1 LSIPGGVTA
10 GLAAGRSVR
19 YNEAMSGEIAFPL
32 TVFYDGGCPVCSRE
46 IDRYHRMS
54 SGDKLVFVDISDPA
68 FDPKRYDRTLEEFM
82 AEMHAMDADGR
93 FYRGVD
99 AFRALWQGLPVSL
112 YGVMGDLLG
121 LPGIHLLARIGYRVF
136 ARLRRLL
143 PRLDKS
149 CDDHCHPGRGK

>member
-1 LSIPGGVTA
+1 MSIPGA
-10 GLAAGRSVR
+10 NGRVGAR
-19 YNEAMSGEIAFPL
+19 VFVQYNEDMSREIVFPL

-46 IDRYHRMS
+46 IDRYRRIS
-54 SGDKLVFVDISDPA
+54 SVDKLIYVDISDPG
-68 FDPKRYDRTLEEFM
+68 FDPQRYGRTLEEFM

-112 YGVMGDLLG
+112 YAELGEVLG

-136 ARLRRLL
+136 ARLRRFL
-143 PRLDKS
+143 PRLGKS
-149 CDDHCHPGRGK
+149 CDEHCHPRRGK